1 MKRLG
6 DRYQESKA
14 LERLQKADDLLQPL
28 DMFSQDV
35 SLTKPIY
42 SASFI
47 FPSERGDLKLLM
59 TWNEAADQGDATQ
72 FTEPSVKWTRLDRD
86 TGREAKVLSLSLT
99 DLHTSSAIQFE
110 ITATD
115 IVEKLRISTPL
126 TNFVK
131 QVSIKPEAVLRRDRT
146 KPFVTYNQ
154 FATLKSMRQSIT
166 YKYGIKPGNYT
177 LEVTELQDRVYTK
190 PMQPPTV
197 YEPRVSLHAYR
208 TEWDTMLGKN
218 ERLAVGTKAEW
229 DDEITTWLPPD
240 WEFEEG
246 TEGFKQLLQKMTRI
260 EEIVR
265 APRPDTDDE

>member
-1 MKRLG
+1 
-6 DRYQESKA
+6 
-14 LERLQKADDLLQPL
+14 
-28 DMFSQDV
+28 
-35 SLTKPIY
+35 
-42 SASFI
+42 
-47 FPSERGDLKLLM
+47 
-59 TWNEAADQGDATQ
+59 
-72 FTEPSVKWTRLDRD
+72 
-86 TGREAKVLSLSLT
+86 
-99 DLHTSSAIQFE
+99 
-110 ITATD
+110 
-115 IVEKLRISTPL
+115 
-126 TNFVK
+126 
-131 QVSIKPEAVLRRDRT
+131 
-146 KPFVTYNQ
+146 
-154 FATLKSMRQSIT
+154 MRQSIT

-190 PMQPPTV
+190 PMQPPMV